1 MHIKKFIKE
10 NTLTTSWLK
19 TIACML
25 FFFASS
31 TILKGQRGDCKEIK
45 NQAAIKLFQEAVI
58 KPSHKYRE
66 AISLLE
72 QAIILQKNYVDA
84 YYNLA
89 EISYLQAIKTPI
101 NSNEIGE
108 LDDFYNEAEKGFL
121 KVIELCPSY
130 DYYNAF
136 YYLGDFYY
144 STREFEKANGFLET
158 FLEHNSEG
166 SVHYKEAIKMVKNI
180 GYYLELLNNPVP
192 FKPTPLKDVCTDND
206 EYLPLISPDEEMLFY
221 SRRYKV
227 NPNTAYEKYIEEL
240 VFSSRN
246 WDDSSTFKFV
256 RGIPLDEPFNDGRN
270 QGGATITIDNNHL
283 FITICEY
290 ERANYTSFKNCD
302 IFTSDNIK
310 NEWSPLRRLG
320 KTINGKNTFEGMPS
334 ITADGKVLFF
344 ASARE
349 GGYGGIDIYKSEKQ
363 KNGLWGEAL
372 NLGPVINTPGDD
384 KTPFI
389 HSDSQTL
396 YFATNGRLGLGGFDV
411 FYSQYNGF
419 GQWSEPQNM
428 GYPIN
433 TENDEL
439 GLIVS
444 ANGKRIFFSSKSFN
458 EDGNWDIYSAELYEQ
473 ARPKK
478 VLFVKGKLTDQE
490 GREVTDAKV
499 GIKGVKSNE
508 TTEGLVDSY
517 SGKYAVAV
525 PVKKDEDYLLTVKK
539 DKYFFDSKL
548 IDPDDDE
555 YEPPTTIDFKIGK
568 IEKGKPVR
576 LQNVNFEYG
585 SHKLNEISKANINQL
600 VEFMKVNKKIR
611 IMLHG
616 HTDNRGTPDFNQ
628 ALSQL
633 RVQSVRNYM
642 RKQGINSDRIS
653 YRGFGEKKP
662 LATNATKKGRK
673 INRRVEFIV
682 K

>member
-1 MHIKKFIKE
+1 MTMRDKKRNRTTTLIIKLLVYFGFLFVSSVS
-10 NTLTTSWLK
+10 TL
-19 TIACML
+19 A
-25 FFFASS
+25 
-31 TILKGQRGDCKEIK
+31 QRGDCEEVK
-45 NQAAIKLFQEAVI
+45 NQTAIKLYKDAI
-58 KPSHKYRE
+58 AKPAHKYRD
-66 AISLLE
+66 ALSLLNE
-72 QAIILQKNYVDA
+72 AIILQKNYVDA
-84 YYNLA
+84 YYA
-89 EISYLQAIKTPI
+89 SGEISYFQAGKTAF
-101 NSNEIGE
+101 NSNDIGKIDN
-108 LDDFYNEAEKGFL
+108 LYSKAEENFL
-121 KVIELCPSY
+121 KVIELCPSFN
-130 DYYNAF
+130 YYEAF
-136 YYLGDFYY
+136 YYLGEFYY
-144 STREFEKANGFLET
+144 TTREFEKANGFLEI
-158 FLEHNSEG
+158 FLEHNNENSEHFK
-166 SVHYKEAIKMVKNI
+166 SALKMTKNI
-180 GYYLELLNNPVP
+180 EYYLELLNNPVP
-192 FKPTPLKDVCTDND
+192 FNPAPLKDVCTDDD
-206 EYLPLISPDEEMLFY
+206 EYLPLISPDEELLFY

-227 NPNTAYEKYIEEL
+227 NPNTAFEKYVEEL

-290 ERANYTSFKNCD
+290 ERTNYTSFKNCD

-310 NEWSPLRRLG
+310 GIWSPLRRLG
-320 KTINGKNTFEGMPS
+320 KEINGKNTFEGMPS
-334 ITADGKVLFF
+334 ITSDGKVLFF

-363 KNGLWGEAL
+363 KNGLWGEAQ
-372 NLGPVINTPGDD
+372 NLGPVINTASDD

-411 FYSQYNGF
+411 FYSQYNGL
-419 GQWSEPQNM
+419 GQWSEPKNM

-439 GLIVS
+439 GLMVS
-444 ANGKRIFFSSKSFN
+444 ANGKRIFFSSKSFTK
-458 EDGNWDIYSAELYEQ
+458 DGNWDIYSAELYQ
-473 ARPKK
+473 GARPKR
-478 VLFVKGKLTDQE
+478 VLFVKGKLTDE
-490 GREVTDAKV
+490 DGHEVTDAKV
-499 GIKGVKSNE
+499 GIKGTKSKE

-539 DKYFFDSKL
+539 DAHFFDSKL

-555 YEPPTTIDFKIGK
+555 YDPPTTVDFKIGK

-585 SHKLNEISKANINQL
+585 SHKLSEISKSNINQL
-600 VEFMKVNKKIR
+600 IEFMKENENII

-616 HTDNRGTPDFNQ
+616 HTDNRGTPEFNL

-633 RVQSVRNYM
+633 RVQAVRNYM
-642 RKQGINSDRIS
+642 RQQGIDSERIS

-662 LATNATKKGRK
+662 LATNATKEGRK